1 MYFCYFRFSI
11 IVAFTTWYL
20 VQCASLFQGFRRPSS
35 AASWN
40 MGSEIEEP
48 PRSAPQDGDNHFG
61 WKQTA
66 EDRALWRATIKAAAE
81 TFVEERKLVAKET
94 KRQRRKQS
102 TSQPETPD
110 QVFIWPC
117 CTRTCRSRVGLH
129 IHHRVCDRN
138 NRTPFQWSSD
148 TKNHHDTTQYSN
160 NFPLMSWLTASYYF
174 FLEPPAPGT

>member
-81 TFVEERKLVAKET
+81 TFVEERKLHGSQGNQTPEKKAAHLTTRDTRPSLHLAVLHQDLQIPGWIT
-94 KRQRRKQS
+94 YPSQS
-102 TSQPETPD
+102 VWSQQPD
-110 QVFIWPC
+110 SFPVIF
-117 CTRTCRSRVGLH
+117 RYEESSR
-129 IHHRVCDRN
+129 HHSI
-138 NRTPFQWSSD
+138 F
-148 TKNHHDTTQYSN
+148 K
-160 NFPLMSWLTASYYF
+160 
-174 FLEPPAPGT
+174 